1 MNHQP
6 FETWLLSEQSL
17 NRDEQR
23 ALKVHMQEC
32 GHCTA
37 LAEVNLAL
45 KSVQMAAP
53 AAGFSQRFAARLT
66 AQRIGERRNRIIGI
80 AILVLGG
87 LSIFGWSA
95 LPYLQPFASSPAEL
109 FGMGVHFVFS
119 LRDMAQ
125 AIGSIGSILWR
136 VVPDFISPLAGAL
149 MFSAIGGLGW
159 LWARSVWQFAHAQQG
174 VNS

>member
-17 NRDEQR
+17 SRDEQR
-23 ALKVHMQEC
+23 ALQVHMQEC

-45 KSVQMAAP
+45 KSAQMAAP
-53 AAGFSQRFAARLT
+53 AVGFTQRFTARLE
-66 AQRIGERRNRIIGI
+66 AQQVVERRNRILGI
-80 AILVLGG
+80 TIFVLGG
-87 LSIFGWSA
+87 LALFGWSA
-95 LPYLQPFASSPAEL
+95 LPYLQPNVNSPAEL
-109 FGMGVHFVFS
+109 FSMGVHLVFG

-149 MFSAIGGLGW
+149 IFSAVGGLGW
-159 LWARSVWQFAHAQQG
+159 LWARSVWKFTHATKG
-174 VNS
+174 VSV